1 MINNN
6 KAFTIIEL
14 IVVVAILGILVMLA
28 GPKLLGYVEK
38 AELTRIQHD
47 VKVME
52 QEMKLAMLEEVEM
65 NKWENNAKKR
75 APDSN
80 SQLPMF

>member
-1 MINNN
+1 MMSIFNKNS

-14 IVVVAILGILVMLA
+14 IVVVAILGVLVLLA

-52 QEMKLAMLEEVEM
+52 
-65 NKWENNAKKR
+65 NKMGVILNTNNNFNDWQNNGK
-75 APDSN
+75 
-80 SQLPMF
+80 

>member
-1 MINNN
+1 MSIFNKNS

-14 IVVVAILGILVMLA
+14 IVVVAILGILVLLA

-47 VKVME
+47 VTVME
-52 QEMKLAMLEEVEM
+52 QETKIALIDEELDIAHWNN
-65 NKWENNAKKR
+65 NKKNLGAII
-75 APDSN
+75 
-80 SQLPMF
+80 M